1 MARANVKSKPTYRT
15 QVRNNRR
22 IFVELKPVGERDK
35 EFIDALTTDFSDS
48 GIGLLTYITFP
59 IGTRIEVSLDDNVTV
74 KGEVVNIEPWPGYD
88 LVRLGIRFLEKTDNW
103 LV

>member
-1 MARANVKSKPTYRT
+1 
-15 QVRNNRR
+15 
-22 IFVELKPVGERDK
+22 
-35 EFIDALTTDFSDS
+35 
-48 GIGLLTYITFP
+48 
-59 IGTRIEVSLDDNVTV
+59 V